1 MALNISAG
9 AIRNP
14 IPPIVLFLALI
25 FAGLTAYDRLPINQL
40 PNIEFPVVIV
50 TVAQPGAAPGE
61 LETQVTQRAEAA
73 LTGVQGVK
81 RITSTVSPG
90 TSQTVIELQS
100 GTDVS
105 RAVEDARD
113 AMTRIRS
120 DLPADVQEPV
130 IQRDAAAAE
139 PIAYMAVEWA
149 GKSDR
154 DLSWFIDNELSRELL
169 SVKGLSQI
177 RRLGGVNREVRIEL
191 DPERLV
197 ALGITAADVS
207 RQLRSQ
213 NADLPGGR
221 AEVGGQAQSIRT
233 LGGADTVEGLADSR
247 LVLVDGRSVRLADLG
262 RVIDSQSELAAVS
275 RYNGQPVI
283 SFLVQRAKG
292 SSEVDVYDGMTAK
305 LEALEKENPGLNFRV
320 LGTPVD
326 FVKGLKSSSEA
337 ALIEG
342 ALLAVLVVLLILRD
356 WRATVIAALAIPL
369 AILPTFAAI
378 EPMGFTLNMI
388 TFIALGLVAGV
399 LVDDA
404 IVEIENIVRHIRMG
418 KSAYQ
423 AALEAADEIGLAVV
437 ATSAT
442 IIVVFVP
449 VSFMTGTTGQ
459 FFKEFGITVAFA
471 VFFSLL
477 VARLITPMMAAF
489 FLKGGHA
496 ERPPGALTKVYLKA
510 LGWAIRRP
518 FIAAAMG
525 LAVFIASLA
534 PVFMGLVPMTFI
546 PRLDNGSIAM
556 SVEFPPGTPL
566 ANADR
571 TLSQLAAKVRAV
583 KEVEGVFISANAVDG
598 GVSSGS
604 LNVQLVPREH
614 RKRSANAIEQDLRPL
629 VSDAPDVRVSFLQ
642 FQGGGR
648 GADVTLEYVGD
659 DPDALR
665 AAADKLVAKMRAMP
679 ELADVKS
686 SASLVRPEIQITPRP
701 DEASRLGVSASDLA
715 SAVRVATGGDID
727 QNLPKFTLPDR
738 QIPIRVLLRPDSR
751 TDLETIRALRVRTG
765 TGEAIRLD
773 AVAEVRFG
781 AGEAAIERRDRQRK
795 VTVSANVV
803 QGEIGDAI
811 DKVMALPE
819 TRPASFKQREPGPIE
834 KLLIA
839 VGIVK
844 PKAKF
849 AQGTLPEGVALL
861 PAGSTEDLAELVG
874 NFGNAMLWG
883 ILLIY
888 GVLVLLFRDFFQPF
902 TIMTALPLSIGGA
915 FVGLLVF
922 GQPLSLFVFI
932 GFLMLMGIV
941 TKNSILLVDFAI
953 EEIRR
958 GKTRNQALME
968 AGAKRSRPIVMTT
981 IAMSAGMI
989 PAAAGWG
996 VDGALRQGMGVAV
1009 IGGLILS
1016 TLLSLV
1022 FVPAIF
1028 VLVDRFERV
1037 VKPFFGRVST
1047 RQSDPAASQPAE

>member
-14 IPPIVLFLALI
+14 IPPIVLFLALM
-25 FAGLTAYDRLPINQL
+25 FAGLTAYQRLPINQI

-50 TVAQPGAAPGE
+50 TVTQPGAAPGE

-81 RITSTVSPG
+81 RITSEVSPG
-90 TSQTVIELQS
+90 SSRTIVELQI

-105 RAVEDARD
+105 RAVEEARD
-113 AMTRIRS
+113 AMSRIRVE
-120 DLPADVQEPV
+120 LPADVDEPR
-130 IQRDAAAAE
+130 IERDTASAE
-139 PIAYMAVEWA
+139 PIAYMAVEWP
-149 GKSDR
+149 GKSER

-169 SVKGLSQI
+169 SVKGLSAL
-177 RRLGGVNREVRIEL
+177 RRLGGVSREVRVEL

-197 ALGITAADVS
+197 GLGITAVEVS
-207 RQLRSQ
+207 RQLRAQ
-213 NADLPGGR
+213 NTDLPGGR
-221 AEVGGQAQSIRT
+221 AEIGGQAQSIRT
-233 LGGADTVEGLADSR
+233 LGGADTLDALSESR
-247 LVLVDGRSVRLADLG
+247 VVVPGGRSVRLEELG
-262 RVIDSQSELAAVS
+262 RVIDAQSEISAVS
-275 RYNGQPVI
+275 RYNGQPVV

-292 SSEVDVYDGMTAK
+292 TSEVDVYDGMIARMEVVKKTY
-305 LEALEKENPGLNFRV
+305 PGVSFRV

-326 FVKGLKSSSEA
+326 FIKGMKASSEA
-337 ALIEG
+337 ALLEG
-342 ALLAVLVVLLILRD
+342 ALLAILVVLLVLRD
-356 WRATVIAALAIPL
+356 WRATVIVALAIPL
-369 AILPTFAAI
+369 AIIPTFAAI
-378 EPMGFTLNMI
+378 EPLGFTLNMI
-388 TFIALGLVAGV
+388 VFIALALVAGV

-418 KSAYQ
+418 KSPYQ

-449 VSFMTGTTGQ
+449 VSFMSGTTGQ

-489 FLKGGHA
+489 FLKGGHE
-496 ERPPGALTKVYLKA
+496 ERPPGKITKTYLKA

-525 LAVFIASLA
+525 LAVFVASLA
-534 PVFMGLVPMTFI
+534 PVMLGMVPMTFI
-546 PRLDNGSIAM
+546 PRLDNGSIALA
-556 SVEFPPGTPL
+556 VDFPPGTPL
-566 ANADR
+566 VDADR
-571 TLSQLAAKVRAV
+571 TLSAIADKVRTL
-583 KEVEGVFISANAVDG
+583 KEVEGVFVSASAVDG
-598 GVSSGS
+598 GVSDGS
-604 LNVQLVPREH
+604 VNVQLVPRNS
-614 RKRSANAIEQDLRPL
+614 RKFSSNQMEQQIRPL
-629 VSDAPDVRVSFLQ
+629 VSGTPDVRVSFLQ

-648 GADVTLEYVGD
+648 GSDITLEYVGENPND
-659 DPDALR
+659 LR
-665 AAADKLVAKMRAMP
+665 AAADALVGKMHAFP

-686 SASLVRPEIQITPRP
+686 SASLVRPEIQITPRAE
-701 DEASRLGVSASDLA
+701 EAARLGVSAADLA
-715 SAVRVATGGDID
+715 SAVRVATGGDIE
-727 QNLPKFTLPDR
+727 QSLAKFTLPDR
-738 QIPIRVLLRPDSR
+738 QIPIRVLLRPDAR
-751 TDLETIRALRVRTG
+751 ANLDTIAALRVRTA

-773 AVAEVRFG
+773 AIADVQFG
-781 AGEAAIERRDRQRK
+781 AGEAAVERRDRQRK

-811 DKVMALPE
+811 EKVMALPE
-819 TRPASFKQREPGPIE
+819 ASKPPA
-834 KLLIA
+834 
-839 VGIVK
+839 
-844 PKAKF
+844 
-849 AQGTLPEGVALL
+849 GVQLL
-861 PAGSTEDLAELVG
+861 PAGSTEDMAELVAD
-874 NFGNAMLWG
+874 FGNAMLWG

-915 FVGLLVF
+915 FVGLLTF

-953 EEIRR
+953 EQMRL
-958 GKTRNQALME
+958 GKSRNAALLE
-968 AGAKRSRPIVMTT
+968 SGAKRSRPIVMTT

-1009 IGGLILS
+1009 IGGLMLS
-1016 TLLSLV
+1016 TMLSLV
-1022 FVPAIF
+1022 FVPAVF
-1028 VLVDRFERV
+1028 VLVDRLERV
-1037 VKPFFGRVST
+1037 VKPFFARFST
-1047 RQSDPAASQPAE
+1047 REAEPVRHAAE

>member
-14 IPPIVLFLALI
+14 IPPIVLFLALM
-25 FAGLTAYDRLPINQL
+25 FAGLTAYQRLPINQV
-40 PNIEFPVVIV
+40 PNIEFPIIIV
-50 TVAQPGAAPGE
+50 TVTQPGAAPGE
-61 LETQVTQRAEAA
+61 METQVTQRAEAA
-73 LTGVQGVK
+73 LTGVQGLK
-81 RITSTVSPG
+81 RITSTITPGVSR
-90 TSQTVIELQS
+90 TVVELQS
-100 GTDVS
+100 GTDLT
-105 RAVEDARD
+105 RAVEEARD
-113 AMTRIRS
+113 AMTRIRV
-120 DLPADVQEPV
+120 DLPADVDEPR
-130 IQRDAAAAE
+130 IERDAAAAE
-139 PIAYMAVEWA
+139 PIAYMAVEWP

-169 SVKGLSQI
+169 SVRGLSQL
-177 RRLGGVNREVRIEL
+177 RRLGGVDREVRVEL
-191 DPERLV
+191 DPEKLTG
-197 ALGITAADVS
+197 LGITAAEVS

-213 NADLPGGR
+213 NTDLPGGR

-233 LGGADTVEGLADSR
+233 LGGAATVAALADSR
-247 LVLVDGRSVRLADLG
+247 VVLADGRSVRLDELG
-262 RVIDSQSELAAVS
+262 RVVDSESEVAAIS
-275 RYNGQPVI
+275 RYNGQPVV

-292 SSEVDVYDGMTAK
+292 SSEVAVYDGMIAK
-305 LEALEKENPGLNFRV
+305 LDTVKKKYPGFEYRV

-326 FVKGLKSSSEA
+326 FIKAMKKSSEA

-356 WRATVIAALAIPL
+356 WRATLIAAMAIPL
-369 AILPTFAAI
+369 AVTPTFAAI
-378 EPMGFTLNMI
+378 EPLGFTLNMI
-388 TFIALGLVAGV
+388 TFIALALVAGV

-418 KSAYQ
+418 KSAYD
-423 AALEAADEIGLAVV
+423 AAMEAADEIGLAVV

-449 VSFMTGTTGQ
+449 VSFMSGTTGQ
-459 FFKEFGITVAFA
+459 FFKEFGITVAIA

-496 ERPPGALTKVYLKA
+496 ERPPGRMTNAYLKA

-518 FIAAAMG
+518 FAAAGMG
-525 LAVFIASLA
+525 LAVFMASLV
-534 PVFMGLVPMTFI
+534 PVFLGLVPMTFI

-556 SVEFPPGTPL
+556 SVDFPPGTPL
-566 ANADR
+566 AVADR
-571 TLSQLAAKVRAV
+571 TLSRMAEKVRTV
-583 KEVEGVFISANAVDG
+583 KEVEGVFVSATAVDG
-598 GVSSGS
+598 GVSEGQ
-604 LNVQLVPREH
+604 LNVQLVPR
-614 RKRSANAIEQDLRPL
+614 KARSRSSNAVERELRPL
-629 VSDAPDVRVSFLQ
+629 LADTPDVRSTFLQ
-642 FQGGGR
+642 FQGGSR
-648 GADVTLEYVGD
+648 GSDITLEYVGD

-665 AAADKLVAKMRAMP
+665 AAADRLVAKMRTFP

-701 DEASRLGVSASDLA
+701 DEASRLGVSAADLA
-715 SAVRVATGGDID
+715 SAVRIATGGDID
-727 QNLPKFTLPDR
+727 QSLAKFTLPDR
-738 QIPIRVLLRPDSR
+738 QIPIRVLMRPDAR
-751 TDLETIRALRVRTG
+751 ADLDVISALRVRTA
-765 TGEAIRLD
+765 TGETVRLD
-773 AVAEVRFG
+773 SVADVEFG

-803 QGEIGDAI
+803 QGEIGDAYEKTI
-811 DKVMALPE
+811 ALPE
-819 TRPASFKQREPGPIE
+819 ARP
-834 KLLIA
+834 
-839 VGIVK
+839 
-844 PKAKF
+844 
-849 AQGTLPEGVALL
+849 PEDVELK
-861 PAGSTEDLAELVG
+861 PAGNTEDMAELVG
-874 NFGNAMLWG
+874 EFGNAMLWG

-915 FVGLLVF
+915 FLGLLIF

-953 EEIRR
+953 EQERA
-958 GKTRNQALME
+958 GMSRNEALMT

-1009 IGGLILS
+1009 IGGLMMS

-1022 FVPAIF
+1022 FVPAVY
-1028 VLVDRFERV
+1028 VLVDRFERRV
-1037 VKPFFGRVST
+1037 MPFFARFST
-1047 RQSDPAASQPAE
+1047 RETDPARHAAE

>member
-14 IPPIVLFLALI
+14 IPPIVLFLALL

-90 TSQTVIELQS
+90 VSQTVIELQS

-120 DLPADVQEPV
+120 ELPADVQEPV

-149 GKSDR
+149 GKTDR

-169 SVKGLSQI
+169 AVKGLSQI

-247 LVLVDGRSVRLADLG
+247 VVLVDGRSVRLADLG
-262 RVIDSQSELAAVS
+262 RVVDAQSELAAVS

-305 LEALEKENPGLNFRV
+305 LDALEEENPGLNFRV
-320 LGTPVD
+320 LGTPVN
-326 FVKGLKSSSEA
+326 FVKGLKESSEA

-496 ERPPGALTKVYLKA
+496 ERPPGALTNTYLKA

-534 PVFMGLVPMTFI
+534 PVVLGLVPMTFI

-571 TLSQLAAKVRAV
+571 TLSQLAAKVRQV

-604 LNVQLVPREH
+604 LNVQLVPRND
-614 RKRSANAIEQDLRPL
+614 RKRSANEIEQELRPL
-629 VSDAPDVRVSFLQ
+629 VSNAPDVRVSFLQ

-648 GADVTLEYVGD
+648 GADITLEYVGD

-665 AAADKLVAKMRAMP
+665 VAADNLVAKMRTMS

-686 SASLVRPEIQITPRP
+686 SASLVRPEIQITPRA
-701 DEASRLGVSASDLA
+701 DAASRLGVSAADLA
-715 SAVRVATGGDID
+715 SAVRVATGGDVD

-738 QIPIRVLLRPDSR
+738 QIPIRVLLRPDAR

-811 DKVMALPE
+811 EKAMALPE
-819 TRPASFKQREPGPIE
+819 ASKLPA
-834 KLLIA
+834 
-839 VGIVK
+839 GIS
-844 PKAKF
+844 
-849 AQGTLPEGVALL
+849 LL

-958 GKTRNQALME
+958 GKSRNQALME

-1022 FVPAIF
+1022 FVPAVF

-1047 RQSDPAASQPAE
+1047 RQSDPAVRHPAE

>member
-25 FAGLTAYDRLPINQL
+25 FAGLTAYGRLPINQI

-50 TVAQPGAAPGE
+50 TVTQAGAAPGE
-61 LETQVTQRAEAA
+61 METQVTQRAEAA

-81 RITSTVSPG
+81 RITSEVTPG
-90 TSQTVIELQS
+90 QSRTIVELQS

-105 RAVEDARD
+105 RAVEEARD
-113 AMTRIRS
+113 AMTRIRV
-120 DLPADVQEPV
+120 DLPADVDEPR
-130 IQRDAAAAE
+130 IERDAAAAE
-139 PIAYMAVEWA
+139 PIAYMALEWP
-149 GKSDR
+149 GKSER
-154 DLSWFIDNELSRELL
+154 DISWFIDNELSRELL
-169 SVKGLSQI
+169 SVNGLSQL
-177 RRLGGVNREVRIEL
+177 RRLGGVDREVRVEL
-191 DPERLV
+191 DPEKLV
-197 ALGITAADVS
+197 GLGITASEVS

-213 NADLPGGR
+213 NTDLPGGR
-221 AEVGGQAQSIRT
+221 AQVGGQAQSIRT
-233 LGGADTVEGLADSR
+233 LGGAETVQALAESR
-247 LVLVDGRSVRLADLG
+247 VVVPGGRSVRLDELG
-262 RVIDSQSELAAVS
+262 TVTDSESETAAVS

-283 SFLVQRAKG
+283 AFLVQRAKG
-292 SSEVDVYDGMTAK
+292 TSEVDVYDGMIAK
-305 LEALEKENPGLNFRV
+305 LDEVKKENPGLSFRV
-320 LGTPVD
+320 LGTPVE
-326 FVKGLKSSSEA
+326 FIKGLKKSSEA

-369 AILPTFAAI
+369 AIIPTFAVI
-378 EPMGFTLNMI
+378 EPLGFTLNMI

-418 KSAYQ
+418 KNAYD
-423 AALEAADEIGLAVV
+423 AAIEAADEIGLAVV

-449 VSFMTGTTGQ
+449 VSFMSGTTGQ
-459 FFKEFGITVAFA
+459 FFKEFGITVAVA

-477 VARLITPMMAAF
+477 VARLLTPMMAAF
-489 FLKGGHA
+489 FLKGGHE
-496 ERPPGALTKVYLKA
+496 ERPPGPLMKNYMKA

-518 FIAAAMG
+518 FVAAAMG
-525 LAVFIASLA
+525 LGVFIVSLV
-534 PVFMGLVPMTFI
+534 PVGLGLVPMTFL

-556 SVEFPPGTPL
+556 NVEFAPGTPL
-566 ANADR
+566 ASADR
-571 TLSQLAAKVRAV
+571 TLSQMADKIRTVE
-583 KEVEGVFISANAVDG
+583 EVEGVYVSATAVDG
-598 GVSSGS
+598 GVSEGS
-604 LNVQLVPREH
+604 INVQLVPRGA
-614 RKRSANAIEQDLRPL
+614 RNRSSNEVEQALRPL
-629 VSDAPDVRVSFLQ
+629 LSDTPDVRAAFLQ

-648 GADVTLEYVGD
+648 GADITLEYVGENPD
-659 DPDALR
+659 DLR
-665 AAADKLVAKMRAMP
+665 AAADRLVAKMRQFP

-701 DEASRLGVSASDLA
+701 EEASRLGVSAADLA
-715 SAVRVATGGDID
+715 TAVRVATGGDID
-727 QNLPKFTLPDR
+727 QSLAKFTLPDR
-738 QIPIRVLLRPDSR
+738 QIPIRVLMRPDSR
-751 TDLETIRALRVRTG
+751 ADLDAISALRVRTA

-773 AVAEVRFG
+773 AVADVRFG
-781 AGEAAIERRDRQRK
+781 AGEAAVERRDRQRK

-803 QGEIGDAI
+803 RGEVGDALE
-811 DKVMALPE
+811 KTMALPE
-819 TRPASFKQREPGPIE
+819 ASQPPA
-834 KLLIA
+834 
-839 VGIVK
+839 
-844 PKAKF
+844 
-849 AQGTLPEGVALL
+849 GVTLL
-861 PAGSTEDLAELVG
+861 PAGNTEDMAELVAD
-874 NFGNAMLWG
+874 FGNAMLWG

-932 GFLMLMGIV
+932 GFMMLMGIV

-953 EEIRR
+953 EQQRL
-958 GKTRNQALME
+958 GVSRNQALLA

-1009 IGGLILS
+1009 IGGLVLS

-1022 FVPAIF
+1022 FVPAVY

-1037 VKPFFGRVST
+1037 VKPFFARLST
-1047 RQSDPAASQPAE
+1047 REPAPEAGGYRHPAE

>member
-1 MALNISAG
+1 MALNISAT

-14 IPPIVLFLALI
+14 IPPIVLFLALL
-25 FAGLTAYDRLPINQL
+25 FAGLTAYDRLPINQI
-40 PNIEFPVVIV
+40 PNIEFGRISV
-50 TVAQPGAAPGE
+50 TITQPGAAPTE

-81 RITSTVSPG
+81 RITSEVNPGVS
-90 TSQTVIELQS
+90 TTYIELQS
-100 GTDVS
+100 GADVS

-113 AMTRIRS
+113 AMTRIRA
-120 DLPADVQEPV
+120 DLPADVNEPQ
-130 IQRDAAAAE
+130 IQRDDAASE
-139 PIAYMAVEWA
+139 PIAYMALEWP
-149 GKSDR
+149 GKSER
-154 DLSWFIDNELSRELL
+154 DLSWFIDNDLSRELL
-169 SVKGLSQI
+169 AVKGLSAL
-177 RRLGGVNREVRIEL
+177 RRLGGVDREVRVEL

-197 ALGITAADVS
+197 ALGVTAAEVS

-213 NADLPGGR
+213 NIDLPGGR

-233 LGGADTVEGLADSR
+233 LGGADTLEDLADSR
-247 LVLVDGRSVRLADLG
+247 VVVAGGRSVRLEELG
-262 RVIDSQSELAAVS
+262 RVIDAQSETSAVS
-275 RYNGQPVI
+275 RYNGQQVVG
-283 SFLVQRAKG
+283 FLVQRAKG
-292 SSEVDVYDGMTAK
+292 ASEVDVYDAMMAK
-305 LEALEKENPGLNFRV
+305 LEKVKAEHPGMSFRV

-326 FVKGLKSSSEA
+326 FVKGLKLSSEM
-337 ALIEG
+337 ALLEG

-356 WRATVIAALAIPL
+356 WRATIIAALAIPL
-369 AILPTFAAI
+369 AVIPTFAAI
-378 EPMGFTLNMI
+378 EPLNFTLNMI

-418 KSAYQ
+418 KSAYD
-423 AALEAADEIGLAVV
+423 AAMEAADEIGLAVV

-459 FFKEFGITVAFA
+459 FFKEFGITVAIA

-496 ERPPGALTKVYLKA
+496 ERPPGRLTNTYLKV

-518 FIAAAMG
+518 FLAATMG
-525 LAVFIASLA
+525 LATFVASLV
-534 PVFMGLVPMTFI
+534 PVVLGMVPVTFI
-546 PRLDNGSIAM
+546 PRLDNGSIAL

-566 ANADR
+566 VDADR
-571 TLSQLAAKVRAV
+571 ALSQLASKVRTV
-583 KEVEGVFISANAVDG
+583 KEVEGVFVSAGSVDG
-598 GVSSGS
+598 GVNSGT
-604 LNVQLVPREH
+604 LNIQLVPRND
-614 RKRSANAIEQDLRPL
+614 RKLSSNEVEQKLRPL
-629 VSDAPDVRVSFLQ
+629 LADAPDVRVSFLQ

-648 GADVTLEYVGD
+648 GSDITLEYVGE
-659 DPDALR
+659 DPQALR
-665 AAADKLVAKMRAMP
+665 VAADRLVARMHAMP
-679 ELADVKS
+679 QLADVKS
-686 SASLVRPEIQITPRP
+686 SASLVRPEIQISPRP
-701 DEASRLGVSASDLA
+701 DEAARLGVSAADLA
-715 SAVRVATGGDID
+715 SAVRVATGGDVE
-727 QNLPKFTLPDR
+727 QSLARFTLPDR
-738 QIPIRVLLRPDSR
+738 QIPIRVLLRPDVR
-751 TDLETIRALRVRTG
+751 TDLDTIAALRVRTAA
-765 TGEAIRLD
+765 GEAVRLD
-773 AVAEVRFG
+773 SVADVRFG
-781 AGEAAIERRDRQRK
+781 AGEAVVERRDRLRK

-803 QGEIGDAI
+803 QGEIGAALEKI
-811 DKVMALPE
+811 MALPE
-819 TRPASFKQREPGPIE
+819 ASKPPPGVS
-834 KLLIA
+834 L
-839 VGIVK
+839 V
-844 PKAKF
+844 
-849 AQGTLPEGVALL
+849 

-883 ILLIY
+883 VLLIY

-953 EEIRR
+953 ELMRA
-958 GKTRNQALME
+958 GKSRNAALLE
-968 AGAKRSRPIVMTT
+968 SGAKRSRPIVMTT

-1009 IGGLILS
+1009 IGGLVLS
-1016 TLLSLV
+1016 TLLSLI
-1022 FVPAIF
+1022 FVPAVF
-1028 VLVDRFERV
+1028 VLVDRLERV
-1037 VKPFFGRVST
+1037 VKPWFARLST
-1047 RQSDPAASQPAE
+1047 RETDPAVQRHPAE